1 MNGSNA
7 FLYGVAFLFT
17 LTLTV
22 FLGRF
27 IIPILK
33 SRAEQPIYTEGPSWH
48 ISKSGTPTMG
58 GLAFLLAITL
68 TLLLCALFKLISGDK
83 IGALSLL
90 ICVVYCVLN
99 ACVGILDDLTKL
111 KHKHNAGL
119 TARAKLIWQLAIS
132 IAFLVARKVLIG
144 DGTTLSVS
152 FLKIDL
158 GIAYYFL
165 ALIILIGITNCANL
179 TDGIDGL
186 ASSVAFAIGIS
197 LFYYSYGISENA
209 IFISSALAAGALGF
223 LTFNLHP
230 ARVFMGDTGSLFLGS
245 LVGALAFEL
254 GSPMIAV
261 ACGAVYVIEG
271 VSVIL
276 QVIFYKMTK
285 KRLFKMAPIHHHLEK
300 CGWDENRICIVAIIL
315 TLVFSSSVML
325 CAS

>member
-7 FLYGVAFLFT
+7 FLYGIAFLFT

-22 FLGRF
+22 FLGRI

-33 SRAEQPIYTEGPSWH
+33 SRAEQPIYTDGPSWH

-58 GLAFLLAITL
+58 GLTFLIAITI
-68 TLLLCALFKLISGDK
+68 TLLLCALYKLISGDK
-83 IGALSLL
+83 IGALSLF

-99 ACVGILDDLTKL
+99 ACIGIIDDLTKL

-119 TARAKLIWQLAIS
+119 TARAKLIWQLVIS
-132 IAFLVARKVLIG
+132 VAFLIARKMLIG
-144 DGTTLSVS
+144 DGTTLSLP
-152 FLKIDL
+152 FFKIDF

-209 IFISSALAAGALGF
+209 IFISCALASGALGF
-223 LTFNLHP
+223 LAFNLHP

-261 ACGAVYVIEG
+261 ACGGVYVIEG

-276 QVIFYKMTK
+276 QVVFFKITQ

-300 CGWDENRICIVAIIL
+300 CDWDENRICIAAIIL
-315 TLVFSSSVML
+315 TLIFSSSIML
-325 CAS
+325 CAR